1 MADPLSVAASVFA
14 LAGALYTVSQKLRQ
28 CANTLAHAAKEIVAV
43 AKEVDACSTLFRS
56 LRCTIERFMPLLPQ
70 GFDIMT
76 ICHDLVS
83 QAQENVGEFDR
94 FLNGLGPLSH
104 SRNESNVIART
115 IARLK
120 WAFQRTELM
129 LLRSKLDS
137 SKWTIHLYL
146 TMIHLMVVAGQLEE
160 AKTRAQRDRGK
171 IRELRSE
178 M

>member
-1 MADPLSVAASVFA
+1 
-14 LAGALYTVSQKLRQ
+14 
-28 CANTLAHAAKEIVAV
+28 
-43 AKEVDACSTLFRS
+43 
-56 LRCTIERFMPLLPQ
+56 MPLLPQ
-70 GFDIMT
+70 GFNVVT

-104 SRNESNVIART
+104 SRDASNVVART

-146 TMIHLMVVAGQLEE
+146 TMIHLMVVAGQLE
-160 AKTRAQRDRGK
+160 
-171 IRELRSE
+171 
-178 M
+178 

>member
-1 MADPLSVAASVFA
+1 
-14 LAGALYTVSQKLRQ
+14 
-28 CANTLAHAAKEIVAV
+28 
-43 AKEVDACSTLFRS
+43 
-56 LRCTIERFMPLLPQ
+56 MPLLPQ
-70 GFDIMT
+70 GFNVVT

-94 FLNGLGPLSH
+94 FLNGLGPLSLP
-104 SRNESNVIART
+104 RDASNVIART

-137 SKWTIHLYL
+137 SKWTIYLYL
-146 TMIHLMVVAGQLEE
+146 TIIHLMVVAGQLEE
-160 AKTRAQRDRGK
+160 AKTRDQGDRGK
-171 IRELRSE
+171 IRELRRE